1 MRKKS
6 GGRRSK
12 NQSMWVEAI
21 LSKDNVISLVGQFL
35 PMSIHLGDSP
45 DDGHYLELF
54 EPRQVSL
61 VEDLGLRMTCG
72 ARIRWP
78 ILGIDLPVTV
88 QSVTLLLCPSI
99 PSRPGRDKLDFRLT
113 VEAIDFA
120 WAPATVD
127 DRIAEKINHEL
138 AQRHALLSWRFG
150 EMLSHVFQLPPFLPP
165 LNALALE
172 VAWGE
177 VRVTSEAA
185 VIAVSFHSRVLR
197 GAGEPPSLSFPPVEL
212 VRLNPAPIL
221 PATRAP
227 YRIARFIAVAGGA
240 ALATLAT
247 FVIVGAGARA
257 WRYAAGR
264 A

>member
-1 MRKKS
+1 
-6 GGRRSK
+6 
-12 NQSMWVEAI
+12 MWVEAI
-21 LSKDNVISLVGQFL
+21 LSKDNVSSLVGQFL
-35 PMSIHLGDSP
+35 PMSIHLGENP

-88 QSVTLLLCPSI
+88 ESVTLLLCPSI
-99 PSRPGRDKLDFRLT
+99 AGSAGRDELDFRLT
-113 VEAIDFA
+113 VEGIDFA

-150 EMLSHVFQLPPFLPP
+150 EMLSHVFKMPPFLPP
-165 LNALALE
+165 LNAVALD

-197 GAGEPPSLSFPPVEL
+197 GAGDPPSLSLAPKEL
-212 VRLNPAPIL
+212 ARPKPSPLRPAVSVL
-221 PATRAP
+221 H
-227 YRIARFIAVAGGA
+227 RIAPFIAVAGGA

-247 FVIVGAGARA
+247 WVLARAGARA
-257 WRYAAGR
+257 WRYAAG